1 MSSLALPRETVSRPA
16 PSGRLACLIAHRS
29 EAIIL
34 SVPVALLAL
43 FSMAQLPRE
52 FGVDSW
58 LALVAGRLISQHGIP
73 HHETLTVMSHG
84 LAWIDQQWLA
94 QLASYALE
102 RFGGLGLLGAV
113 NCLLI
118 TSGVAVVIAAAR
130 RRGASFRTTLI
141 MAPVCVVMVLPS
153 REIRTQAFA
162 VPLFALL
169 VGLLAHDSR
178 VPSRRVFWCLPLLVL
193 WANLHGTVTL
203 GATLVGLHGLIT
215 LWERRSVLRGS
226 VTACARPLALV
237 LGPAAALMFTPYG
250 LAIVGYYRGTMVS
263 STLRQTVSEW
273 QPVTSMPAVA
283 VGVFLISAV
292 AIWSFGHS
300 PQRTTT
306 WEKLALLIVAA
317 SAIEIVRNSLFL
329 ALLAMAV
336 VPVSVHWGAGASIAS
351 PDRRRVLIN
360 GSVALLAG
368 ACVIVATAAA
378 VARPAGAIEFNSQRS
393 GVLTAVLRATRTDPN
408 LRVLA
413 GQQFDDWLLWR
424 DPALS
429 GRLANDVRFELLR
442 AGQIDRLQSLFN
454 EVGPDF
460 RSAAR
465 GYRLLVLDRTSEHAA
480 FIAFTHEPGHRIL
493 YEDGQRAVILRTVG
507 AADRG

>member
-1 MSSLALPRETVSRPA
+1 MSSLALPRETVSPQA
-16 PSGRLACLIAHRS
+16 PSGRLARLIAHRS
-29 EAIIL
+29 EAIFL
-34 SVPVALLAL
+34 AVPVALLAL
-43 FSMAQLPRE
+43 FSIAQLPRE

-58 LALVAGRLISQHGIP
+58 LALVSGRLVSQQGIP

-84 LAWIDQQWLA
+84 LVWIDQQWLA
-94 QLASYALE
+94 QLASYVLQ
-102 RFGGLGLLGAV
+102 RLGGLGLLGTV

-118 TSGVAVVIAAAR
+118 TSGVAISTASAR

-141 MAPVCVVMVLPS
+141 MAPLCVVMVLPS

-169 VGLLAHDSR
+169 ISLLARDSR
-178 VPSRRVFWCLPLLVL
+178 NPSRRVFWCLPVLVL
-193 WANLHGTVTL
+193 WANLHGSVTL
-203 GATLVGLHGLIT
+203 GAALVGLHGLIT
-215 LWERRSVLRGS
+215 LGERRDALRRS
-226 VTACARPLALV
+226 AVAWVRPLALL
-237 LGPAAALMFTPYG
+237 LGPAAALMVTPYG

-283 VGVFLISAV
+283 TGVFLISAV
-292 AIWSFGHS
+292 AIWSFGRS

-336 VPVSVHWGAGASIAS
+336 VPVSLHWGADTSMAS

-360 GSVALLAG
+360 GSVALLTG
-368 ACVIVATAAA
+368 ACVILATAVA
-378 VARPAGAIEFNSQRS
+378 VARPTGVIEFNSQRL
-393 GVLTAVLRATRTDPN
+393 GVLTAVQRATQADPN
-408 LRVLA
+408 LHVLA

-429 GRLANDVRFELLR
+429 GHLANDVRFELLS
-442 AGQIDRLQSLFN
+442 AGQINRLQSLFN
-454 EVGPDF
+454 QVGPDF

-480 FIAFTHEPGHRIL
+480 FIAFTHEPGRRIL
-493 YEDGQRAVILRTVG
+493 YEDGQRAVILRTVS
-507 AADRG
+507 AANRG